1 MLKAPLVC
9 KAADLKSVCPKGSG
23 TDAPPCNA
31 GVFLWSNVGL
41 PNFCSM
47 GKALDQLKKSVS
59 MSAQRRAVELPDG
72 SEFEFWMTPLTLAER
87 TRAQKQA
94 KSDDATDFALQLL
107 VSKAKNENGMPLFSA
122 GEIAELRNALPAS
135 VVEALMLQ
143 LIGEPEEEEEEF
155 DMKSSEDGAEEGQP
169 AASGTRGRRKAGQK
183 SE

>member
-1 MLKAPLVC
+1 
-9 KAADLKSVCPKGSG
+9 
-23 TDAPPCNA
+23 
-31 GVFLWSNVGL
+31 
-41 PNFCSM
+41 M

-169 AASGTRGRRKAGQK
+169 ASSGTRGRRKAGQK